1 MPHPYASMHPSIKYQ
16 VDGQLA
22 TITLNRPEKR
32 NAINADLV
40 TALSM
45 ALEEAAADDTI
56 RAIVITG
63 AGEVFSAGADLE
75 ALRAL
80 QDATPV
86 ENAEDS
92 RKLADVFTQIYMHP
106 KPVIAR
112 INGHAIAGG
121 CGLAAVCDFAVAV
134 EDAKL
139 GFTEVRIGFV
149 PAIVSVFVLRKVGET
164 AARDLLLR
172 GRLIS
177 AVEAVRTGLITTA
190 VPPEDLDEEI
200 AGIVEDIAN
209 ETSPSAVMLTKR
221 LLANV
226 RGMGLQEAVGHAIQ
240 VNAFARGTADCQAG
254 IDAFLNK
261 RPAPWKP

>member
-1 MPHPYASMHPSIKYQ
+1 MHPSIEYR
-16 VDGQLA
+16 VDDQLA
-22 TITLNRPEKR
+22 TVTLNRPEKR

-45 ALEEAAADDTI
+45 ALEEAAADDAV
-56 RAIVITG
+56 RAVVLTG
-63 AGEVFSAGADLE
+63 AGDVFSAGADLE
-75 ALRAL
+75 EL
-80 QDATPV
+80 QKMQGATPI

-106 KPVIAR
+106 KPVIAKL
-112 INGHAIAGG
+112 NGHAIAGG
-121 CGLAAVCDFAVAV
+121 CGLAAVCDFSVAV

-149 PAIVSVFVLRKVGET
+149 PAIVSVFVLRKMGET
-164 AARDLLLR
+164 AARDLFLR

-177 AVEAVRTGLITTA
+177 AVEAVRTGLITHA
-190 VPPEDLDEEI
+190 VPEDELDQTVAEI
-200 AGIVEDIAN
+200 AEEFSN

-221 LLANV
+221 LLAHI
-226 RGMGLQEAVGHAIQ
+226 RGMGLQEAVGHAVQ

-261 RPAPWKP
+261 RPAPWKAGGAL